1 MGKVL
6 NRNFEKFFKA
16 NFSSVYV
23 FMKHYTGDSEL
34 AADLTQEAFVRL
46 LEYGDEIILEKYGKA
61 YLYTVARRLY
71 WHHCRHQKAEENYIS
86 RLNEN
91 NEDDYNLLKEIT
103 RQETIQVLR
112 VAINKLPPKVKQII
126 LLNLEGKSNAEVG
139 ELLQISLNTVK
150 DLKKSAYVVL
160 RKLLSKDYFIF
171 LLWLTQG

>member
-61 YLYTVARRLY
+61 
-71 WHHCRHQKAEENYIS
+71 K
-86 RLNEN
+86 
-91 NEDDYNLLKEIT
+91 
-103 RQETIQVLR
+103 
-112 VAINKLPPKVKQII
+112 
-126 LLNLEGKSNAEVG
+126 
-139 ELLQISLNTVK
+139 
-150 DLKKSAYVVL
+150 
-160 RKLLSKDYFIF
+160 
-171 LLWLTQG
+171 